1 MEKKIISV
9 VIGNRRLQYEAD
21 PGNETEM
28 EFGTLIRETADTQP
42 PTLQDFFIRL
52 NELQKQ
58 HNDNYARDAAE
69 KAT

>member
-28 EFGTLIRETADTQP
+28 EFGTLIRKTADIQP

>member
-9 VIGNRRLQYEAD
+9 VIGNRRLQHEAD
-21 PGNETEM
+21 PGNKTEM

-58 HNDNYARDAAE
+58 HNDNYARDTSE

>member
-1 MEKKIISV
+1 MEKQIISV
-9 VIGNRRLQYEAD
+9 VIGNCSLQYEAD
-21 PGNETEM
+21 PANETEV
-28 EFGTLIRETADTQP
+28 EFGSLIREAAGTQP

-58 HNDNYARDAAE
+58 HNDNYARDTAE

>member
-21 PGNETEM
+21 PGNKTEM
-28 EFGTLIRETADTQP
+28 EFGTLIRETANTQP
-42 PTLQDFFIRL
+42 QTLQDFFIRL

-58 HNDNYARDAAE
+58 HNDNYARDPAE